1 MASKRKLKKQ
11 ITKLYKD
18 VASEIVSGI
27 DMFEY
32 DLKATADL
40 INETFD
46 QMDDFLKRAAAGDIS
61 KEKATIKNNY
71 NELKSD
77 VKKHIEDTL
86 EKVKNLP
93 RKK

>member
-71 NELKSD
+71 NELRSD

>member
-11 ITKLYKD
+11 ITKLYKE
-18 VASEIVSGI
+18 VASEIVTGI
-27 DMFEY
+27 DIFEY
-32 DLKATADL
+32 DLNATADL

-46 QMDDFLKRAAAGDIS
+46 QMDDFLKRAGAGDIS
-61 KEKATIKNNY
+61 KERTAIKNNY

-77 VKKHIEDTL
+77 VKKHISDTL
-86 EKVKNLP
+86 EKVKNIP